1 MLSTAG
7 SRLVTTRI
15 NGHMHFRNVF
25 RSIAPVDPP
34 TVEQTAAC
42 HGYAFK
48 KWRFHRRCLISPS
61 GGMMLYSTVKIHNFA
76 TTNGPVPKKSRKW
89 RSSVPADPIGQ
100 PALFWMSF
108 PSRRKSLAIS
118 LDILFHFVLPSSMCR
133 VGGWRS
139 KSEWREEGVGDQV
152 DFVVRQRERE
162 STKGRGAQ
170 CVWYGYT
177 TYYFRWNKKLIR
189 LTVSR
194 GY

>member
-1 MLSTAG
+1 MLTTAG
-7 SRLVTTRI
+7 SRSATAWI
-15 NGHMHFRNVF
+15 NGHMYFRNVF

-34 TVEQTAAC
+34 TVKQTAAC
-42 HGYAFK
+42 LVYAFK
-48 KWRFHRRCLISPS
+48 KWRVHRRCLISPS
-61 GGMMLYSTVKIHNFA
+61 GGMTLCSAIKIHNFA
-76 TTNGPVPKKSRKW
+76 TTNGPIPKNSQKW
-89 RSSVPADPIGQ
+89 QSSVPADQIGQ

-118 LDILFHFVLPSSMCR
+118 LDILFCFVLPLSMCR

-139 KSEWREEGVGDQV
+139 KSEWREEGVGDQD

-162 STKGRGAQ
+162 STRGRGAQ
-170 CVWYGYT
+170 WYGYHT